1 MNLTKGLQK
10 LKRNLESRLN
20 KAEQKIGIQRQ
31 KMYVNWNTK
40 PGDKEKE
47 KQFRK
52 ENPDA
57 FIISVEWV

>member
-1 MNLTKGLQK
+1 MGVQH
-10 LKRNLESRLN
+10 
-20 KAEQKIGIQRQ
+20 Q
-31 KMYVNWNTK
+31 KMYLNWNTK

-47 KQFRK
+47 EQFRK